1 VTKLAAAVHN
11 PYFIDEVVHF
21 LNQIC
26 PGCLNPKE
34 NVNIKVCALL
44 IDLISPLLSM
54 TDRLYMQKDMV
65 VIILS
70 PNHFQIIRAFVRSSL
85 LIDLMT

>member
-1 VTKLAAAVHN
+1 VTKLAASVHN

-44 IDLISPLLSM
+44 IHLISSLLSM
-54 TDRLYMQKDMV
+54 TDCLQQQQ
-65 VIILS
+65 
-70 PNHFQIIRAFVRSSL
+70 PSL
-85 LIDLMT
+85 LFLSKLG

>member
-26 PGCLNPKE
+26 PGYLNPKE

-44 IDLISPLLSM
+44 IDLISSLLIM
-54 TDRLYMQKDMV
+54 TDRLSMQKNMV

-70 PNHFQIIRAFVRSSL
+70 ANHFQIIRAFVKSSL

>member
-26 PGCLNPKE
+26 PGCLKPKE

-44 IDLISPLLSM
+44 VDLISPLLSM

-70 PNHFQIIRAFVRSSL
+70 PNHFQIIMTFVKSSL